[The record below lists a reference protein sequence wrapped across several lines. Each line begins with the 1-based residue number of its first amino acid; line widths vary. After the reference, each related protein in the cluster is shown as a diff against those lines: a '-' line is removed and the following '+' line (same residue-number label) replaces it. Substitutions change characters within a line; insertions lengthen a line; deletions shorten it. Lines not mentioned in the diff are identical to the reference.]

1 MKSDSRA
8 GLRLGASV
16 LTLVLMAAGAGAGPG
31 LQAQSPAEQ
40 QESFRPPRGAMIAP
54 GPSADLTLLYTGDVI
69 GYLDPC
75 G

>member
-1 MKSDSRA
+1 MKSDPKS

-16 LTLVLMAAGAGAGPG
+16 LTLILMAAGPG

>member
-1 MKSDSRA
+1 MKRFNR
-8 GLRLGASV
+8 GVLRLGA
-16 LTLVLMAAGAGAGPG
+16 TGLVLAAMAAGPGTGVNAQTGSAGG
-31 LQAQSPAEQ
+31 

-69 GYLDPC
+69 GYVDPC

>member
-1 MKSDSRA
+1 MKRFNRGDL
-8 GLRLGASV
+8 GLATVALA
-16 LTLVLMAAGAGAGPG
+16 LAALAAGSGVA
-31 LQAQSPAEQ
+31 QAQAQAEGDG

-54 GPSADLTLLYTGDVI
+54 GPAPDLTLLYTGDVI

>member
-1 MKSDSRA
+1 MRMLNRG
-8 GLRLGASV
+8 GLRLAAAA
-16 LTLVLMAAGAGAGPG
+16 LTLAAMAAGSGMAA
-31 LQAQSPAEQ
+31 LAQTGEQ
-40 QESFRPPRGAMIAP
+40 GQESFRPPRGAMIAP